1 MDTIN
6 KDMKDAEKH
15 LTQLEKC
22 CCFTC
27 PWNKVPP
34 HEDGGAYGIS
44 FRKKIKFNIMKFLA
58 QTTYDSNG
66 GVISEAPKSGSTR
79 TFNQTGGYPGQQTQQ
94 IQKIAGDERE
104 DEMEQNLGQVLHS
117 FLYILKPYFKVS
129 NILSGLKNMAL
140 DMGDTIES
148 QNTQIDRINDKAEQN
163 ELRVAAAN
171 ERSEKILNGKKKK

>member
-1 MDTIN
+1 M
-6 KDMKDAEKH
+6 
-15 LTQLEKC
+15 
-22 CCFTC
+22 
-27 PWNKVPP
+27 
-34 HEDGGAYGIS
+34 
-44 FRKKIKFNIMKFLA
+44 
-58 QTTYDSNG
+58 
-66 GVISEAPKSGSTR
+66 ISEAPKPGSTR
-79 TFNQTGGYPGQQTQQ
+79 TYNQTGGYPGQQTQQ

-104 DEMEQNLGQVLHS
+104 DEMEQNLGQVLYS
-117 FLYILKPYFKVS
+117 FLDILKPYFKVS